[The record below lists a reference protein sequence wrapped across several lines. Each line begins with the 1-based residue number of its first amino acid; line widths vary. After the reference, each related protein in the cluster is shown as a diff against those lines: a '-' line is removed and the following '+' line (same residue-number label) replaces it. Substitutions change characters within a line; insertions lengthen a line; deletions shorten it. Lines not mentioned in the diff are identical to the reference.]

1 MGIECDQSR
10 TYEGYDILTQYT
22 MMLKISDKTVK
33 CI

>member
-1 MGIECDQSR
+1 MGIECDRSG